1 MINIEKLS
9 TFFFREQ
16 VLYDITARFR
26 SYSVSAIIGPSGG
39 GKTTLLKSINRT
51 AELIAGYR
59 HCGKI
64 YVNNQ
69 DIFDL
74 PDGAA
79 VRRMAGLVLQ
89 KPVALPF
96 SIKENVLFGPRYYGG
111 TDQSTLEATV
121 EHVLTAVGLWSE
133 VKDKL
138 HAPARELSGG
148 QLQRLAI
155 ARILAVD
162 PQILLLDEPC
172 SSLDI
177 NSTRLIEDLI
187 LQLSKHLTVVIVTHN
202 LNQAKR
208 IADTTYFMQAGCM
221 LESNKTERLFA
232 QPELPATQEFLAH
245 F

>member
-1 MINIEKLS
+1 
-9 TFFFREQ
+9 
-16 VLYDITARFR
+16 
-26 SYSVSAIIGPSGG
+26 
-39 GKTTLLKSINRT
+39 
-51 AELIAGYR
+51 
-59 HCGKI
+59 
-64 YVNNQ
+64 
-69 DIFDL
+69 

-89 KPVALPF
+89 KPIALPF
-96 SIKENVLFGPRYYGG
+96 TIKENVLFGPRYYGR
-111 TDQSTLEATV
+111 TDQNTLDAKV

-138 HAPARELSGG
+138 RAPARELSGG

-187 LQLSKHLTVVIVTHN
+187 LQLSKHLTVIIVTHN

-208 IADTTYFMQAGCM
+208 IADTTCFMQAGCL
-221 LESNKTERLFA
+221 LESNKTESLFA
-232 QPELPATQEFLAH
+232 QPKLPATQEFLAH